1 MWIDYELSSIVGEIN
16 FQEFVGH
23 NCSVVQFFFATKL
36 IKCHDIV
43 IITFILIHL

>member
-23 NCSVVQFFFATKL
+23 NCSVQFFFATKL
-36 IKCHDIV
+36 IKCHDIA
-43 IITFILIHL
+43 INTFILIHL